1 MLVPT
6 LPALELNESIGFYE
20 KLGFAVSARYPE
32 HAYVILVRPSA
43 QGEDELHLWLA
54 DDPDIPENTS
64 IYWRVPDARA
74 AFEAF
79 VANGA
84 AHAGSKP
91 EKKPWGQWEFAL
103 TDPAGCLIRVGSP
116 AD

>member
-6 LPALELNESIGFYE
+6 LPALDLAESIRFYE
-20 KLGFAVSARYPE
+20 KLGFAVSAHYPE
-32 HAYVILVRPSA
+32 HAYVILEREGA
-43 QGEDELHLWLA
+43 AGAEELHLWLT

-74 AFEAF
+74 AFDAF
-79 VANGA
+79 VAKGA